1 MKNEAVSGRQLTLTL
16 CHPENA
22 VKNLFFRSY
31 KERSPF
37 DKFRITVWQTRL
49 YLDTASSNTYI

>member
-1 MKNEAVSGRQLTLTL
+1 MKNEAVSGRQLTLML

-37 DKFRITVWQTRL
+37 DKFRITV
-49 YLDTASSNTYI
+49 